1 MYRDDLDYD
10 TTDEYFNPKPSE
22 DHNDHVYDDNIFHS
36 PDKRSL
42 KTVSFKNNFETESK

>member
-10 TTDEYFNPKPSE
+10 TDEYFNPKPSE
-22 DHNDHVYDDNIFHS
+22 DHNDHVYDDNIYHS

-42 KTVSFKNNFETESK
+42 KTVSFKK